1 MSVSAPPP
9 PVKSTDSEFC
19 RWNSS
24 SHVPSTTEPMTS
36 AMMLPIM
43 KIFSACRPARLTA
56 VPASRITSAMRA
68 SVVPDGSSI
77 PKILAANPAAPSAT
91 VAIAITNVHMYAQP
105 ANQP

>member
-9 PVKSTDSEFC
+9 EKSTDNEFC

-24 SHVPSTTEPMTS
+24 SQVPSTTEPITS

-43 KIFSACRPARLTA
+43 KIFNACRPARLTA
-56 VPASRITSAMRA
+56 VPASRITNAMSA
-68 SVVPDGSSI
+68 SVVPEGSSI
-77 PKILAANPAAPSAT
+77 PTMLAANPAAPSAT
-91 VAIAITNVHMYAQP
+91 VAIAMTNVHMYAQP